1 VRALIAVSGME
12 PGGVLTSVDV
22 SYRIGP
28 RINASGRLADASLP
42 LRLLLSDDPAD
53 CLRDAAQLDAI
64 NRERQEIDKKVTE
77 EAMAQAKAMGDLAGY
92 VVHGDWHPG
101 VVGIAAGKITPA
113 TRDMW
118 TVVFK
123 THPVDA
129 AKHLAT
135 APQFV
140 RASGSFLTDGFK
152 VGMVIRWTGWA
163 TTGATNNSRNFLI
176 TALTATNMT
185 GVFLDG
191 TTPGAKAS
199 GDSVTGLEVGKH
211 TYAPSSSHTDDSFSI
226 EHWYS
231 DIAQSELFTGC
242 KLQSLGFQLPPTGI
256 ATVEGQFLGKDVTTG
271 TAEYYAS
278 ATAETTTGVLAAVNG
293 ALYVQGT
300 AVALLTGLN
309 FTINGNMSGLPVVG
323 ANTYAD
329 ITEGRIT
336 VEGEMSVLFQ
346 DATFRDYF
354 INETEVALTA
364 VLTSAN
370 SATADFVGFTMP
382 RIKVGGSSKDDG
394 EKGLVQTLP
403 FSALYLGTGGTG
415 TANEATTLMIQ
426 DSQAS

>member
-1 VRALIAVSGME
+1 MAI
-12 PGGVLTSVDV
+12 
-22 SYRIGP
+22 
-28 RINASGRLADASLP
+28 ASGVAKRVAF
-42 LRLLLSDDPAD
+42 
-53 CLRDAAQLDAI
+53 
-64 NRERQEIDKKVTE
+64 KKESSWGT
-77 EAMAQAKAMGDLAGY
+77 
-92 VVHGDWHPG
+92 
-101 VVGIAAGKITPA
+101 AAGTSGGQYLRRVTSSLDLRKQTYQSAEIR
-113 TRDMW
+113 RDYQVSDMRHGVRSVEGSISGELSAGTW
-118 TVVFK
+118 QKFL
-123 THPVDA
+123 A
-129 AKHLAT
+129 AALRRDFGTAPTTGALTNVTAAAT

-152 VGMVIRWTGWA
+152 VGMVIRWSGWA
-163 TTGATNNSRNFLI
+163 TTGATNNARNFLI

-199 GDSVTGLEVGKH
+199 GDSVTGLAVGKH
-211 TYAPSSSHTDDSFSI
+211 TYAPASSHTDDSFSI

-231 DIAQSELFTGC
+231 DIAQSELFLGC

-256 ATVEGQFLGKDVTTG
+256 ATIEGQFLGKDVTTA
-271 TAEYYAS
+271 TSEYYS
-278 ATAETTTGVLAAVNG
+278 TPTAETTTGVLAAVNG
-293 ALYVQGT
+293 ALYVQGA

-309 FTINGNMSGLPVVG
+309 FSINGNMSGLPVVG
-323 ANTYAD
+323 SNSYAD

-370 SATADFVGFTMP
+370 SATADFLAFTMP

-403 FSALYLGTGGTG
+403 FTALYNGAGGSGTSS
-415 TANEATTLMIQ
+415 EATTMMVQ